1 MTLERS
7 HDYLLSLLKEL
18 VKLRLTAMCHFG
30 HDMFS
35 FDGHLIVQAFDTR
48 IFCFVLTNQKHT
60 KNASFDDEGLF
71 YELQLYVTTMEVL

>member
-48 IFCFVLTNQKHT
+48 RFLFCTCKS
-60 KNASFDDEGLF
+60 KA
-71 YELQLYVTTMEVL
+71 YEERFI